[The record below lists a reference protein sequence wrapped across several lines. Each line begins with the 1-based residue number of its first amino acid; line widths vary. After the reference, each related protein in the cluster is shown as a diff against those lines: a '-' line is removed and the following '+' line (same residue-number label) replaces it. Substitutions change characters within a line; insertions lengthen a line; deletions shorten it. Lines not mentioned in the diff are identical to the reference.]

1 MKQNEKWISLLYN
14 NDEMKMAHEEG
25 NTHTVSEKEWRGEEI
40 ESEHLVVVS
49 LGFERGWNFENTS
62 RQGVYINYS

>member
-14 NDEMKMAHEEG
+14 NDEMKMREREREG
-25 NTHTVSEKEWRGEEI
+25 REEEI

-49 LGFERGWNFENTS
+49 LGSERGWNFKNTS